1 MPMFVTGSRGGAQD
15 AIGIPLEVREW
26 TEYEGEIAAVGE
38 RLDSG
43 HEAEVVAVILS
54 TRDRHADN
62 PNRRSLGEWRD
73 GYRALNR
80 EFRLEIGGIILF
92 KNCRQIA
99 NAVYVSTWP
108 NVLACNREEAPN
120 VCKADHA
127 VMRVVTPA
135 SAMGS
140 GSDARQPAR
149 RVLNSRSAESR
160 LRAGTERGSWGD
172 VVVFYPEACAACAD
186 ESVAAEEAFRL
197 ANLRELREPM
207 FLLRGIN
214 STGEVVA
221 ATKVALSR
229 KRDVVNGQDVYVFP
243 SADELSKS
251 VHAYAVAIR
260 NLSNAVK
267 TFNLLPAGRWL
278 LSPRTFFAPQRA
290 EGTVSVSRAFRQQ
303 EGDKEVYVAKEVLFK
318 LSEQSRDNAQYVNA
332 IYPVDPFGHGQN
344 LDLLGGLEYA
354 RDAIL
359 TVVRPDSNPESGS
372 RESGARVEVTRNRAL
387 PQGVSSR
394 GVNKSPD
401 QAPQEVIPGSMPRVE
416 GTRRHTG
423 MTDDPF
429 AGIPSVRARPR
440 R

>member
-15 AIGIPLEVREW
+15 AIGIPLELREW
-26 TEYEGEIAAVGE
+26 TEYEGEVAAVGE

-80 EFRLEIGGIILF
+80 DFRLEIGGIILF

-108 NVLACNREEAPN
+108 NVLACTSEEAPN

-127 VMRVVTPA
+127 VMRVVTPT
-135 SAMGS
+135 SATDS
-140 GSDARQPAR
+140 GSDARQPAKR
-149 RVLNSRSAESR
+149 FLSSRSAESR
-160 LRAGTERGSWGD
+160 LRGGTVRGPWGD
-172 VVVFYPEACAACAD
+172 VVVFYPEACVACAD

-214 STGEVVA
+214 AAGEVVA
-221 ATKVALSR
+221 ASKVAVSR

-243 SADELSKS
+243 SADELSES
-251 VHAYAVAIR
+251 VHTYAVAIR
-260 NLSNAVK
+260 NLSSAVT

-278 LSPRTFFAPQRA
+278 LSPRTFFAPQRVQ
-290 EGTVSVSRAFRQQ
+290 GTVNVSRAFRQQ

-318 LSEQSRDNAQYVNA
+318 LSEESRDNAQYVNA
-332 IYPVDPFGHGQN
+332 IHPVDPFGRGRN

-359 TVVRPDSNPESGS
+359 TFVRPNISPESGS
-372 RESGARVEVTRNRAL
+372 RESGARVEVPRNRTLAK
-387 PQGVSSR
+387 GVSYR
-394 GVNKSPD
+394 GEYKSLG
-401 QAPQEVIPGSMPRVE
+401 QAPRPVIPESTPRVE
-416 GTRRHTG
+416 GAGRHTG